1 MSQLKIA
8 SRYAKSLID
17 LASETNQLD
26 KVYEDILTIQSACQ
40 NKEFQLMLK
49 SPVVTSDKKEKIFEA
64 LFGGK
69 VAGLVHSF
77 IVLLASKGREPLLGS
92 ICQAFISQYKSIRKI
107 RTAVLITPSAQSAE
121 QLEYFRQKFQ
131 DWLKPGESMEIVT
144 RLDPKLIGGFIF
156 QMDGRQVDS
165 TAKRKL
171 DAFRNNLYDSSYT
184 NLVVKS

>member
-1 MSQLKIA
+1 MSQIKIA
-8 SRYAKSLID
+8 TRYAKSLID
-17 LASETNQLD
+17 LANETHQLD
-26 KVYEDILTIQSACQ
+26 KVYQDILMVQSACQ
-40 NKEFQLMLK
+40 NREFHQMLK

-69 VAGLVHSF
+69 VTSLVQTF
-77 IVLLASKGREPLLGS
+77 LVLLASKGRESVLGS
-92 ICQAFISQYKSIRKI
+92 ICQSFINQYKGIKKI
-107 RTAVLITPSAQSAE
+107 RTAVLITPTVQSPD

-131 DWLKPGESMEIVT
+131 DWLKPGETMEIVS
-144 RLDPKLIGGFIF
+144 RLDEKLIGGFIF

-171 DAFRNNLYDSSYT
+171 DSFRTNLYDSSYT

>member
-8 SRYAKSLID
+8 TRYAKSLID
-17 LASETNQLD
+17 LAMDTDQLD
-26 KVYEDILTIQSACQ
+26 TVYQDILTIQSACQ

-69 VAGLVHSF
+69 VTSLVHSF
-77 IVLLASKGREPLLGS
+77 IVLLATKGRESLLGS
-92 ICQAFISQYKSIRKI
+92 ICHAFISQYKGIRKI
-107 RTAVLITPSAQSAE
+107 RTALLITPSAQSAE
-121 QLEYFRQKFQ
+121 QLEFFRQKFN
-131 DWLKPGESMEIVT
+131 DWLKPGETMEIVSQ
-144 RLDPKLIGGFIF
+144 LDPKLIGGFIF

-171 DAFRNNLYDSSYT
+171 ETFRNNLYDSSYT